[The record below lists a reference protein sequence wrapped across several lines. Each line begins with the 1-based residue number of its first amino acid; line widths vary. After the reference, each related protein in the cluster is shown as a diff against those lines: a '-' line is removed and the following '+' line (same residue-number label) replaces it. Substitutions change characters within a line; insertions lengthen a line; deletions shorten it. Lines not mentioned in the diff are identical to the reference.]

1 MCFILRKR
9 NTKRKDIKW
18 IELLPSFNAP
28 CPIDHGALKSLGK
41 AIQSMLFFSFGNK
54 KTRVSE
60 IPADFSPRQFA
71 MFTGAYVGRRRVTW
85 LNEEKHEIGIK
96 YPWKNMRD
104 LAFDKIREFIRQT
117 RRQFRKKDEKRG
129 AHEEKKK
136 QRPATG
142 KATMFLR
149 EEEEEEEMDGGGG
162 EDGEENE

>member
-1 MCFILRKR
+1 MYFILRER
-9 NTKRKDIKW
+9 NTERKDIKW

-41 AIQSMLFFSFGNK
+41 AIQSMYFSPPENK

-71 MFTGAYVGRRRVTW
+71 MFTGAYVGRRRLTW

-96 YPWKNMRD
+96 YPWKNTRD
-104 LAFDKIREFIRQT
+104 LAFDKIREFIRQREGNSE
-117 RRQFRKKDEKRG
+117 RRMRNV

-136 QRPATG
+136 GQRLATG
-142 KATMFLR
+142 KAAAVLAR
-149 EEEEEEEMDGGGG
+149 GGGGGGG
-162 EDGEENE
+162 EENE